1 MMEAAAPQQVVVVQA
16 AGRNATP
23 KVIGIIAIVFAS
35 IGILWNVLIGGLI
48 AVLFSAADSIDGVDV
63 SFMETWGFMIFTL
76 PASILLL
83 VGGIKCLKYQK
94 MGVFIM
100 LGAEGFS
107 AIGNMVIGNAM
118 GEMDIVGSLMFPIIF
133 GIIWALPLMLAKD
146 DLV

>member
-48 AVLFSAADSIDGVDV
+48 AVLFSAAGDLGAEV

-107 AIGNMVIGNAM
+107 AIGNMVIGNAI
-118 GEMDIVGSLMFPIIF
+118 GDMDIVGSLMWPIIY

>member
-1 MMEAAAPQQVVVVQA
+1 MEAAAPQQVVVVQA
-16 AGRNATP
+16 AGRNSMP

-48 AVLFSAADSIDGVDV
+48 AVLFSAAGDLGADV

-83 VGGIKCLKYQK
+83 IGGIKCLKYQK
-94 MGVFIM
+94 MGVFLM

-107 AIGNMVIGNAM
+107 AIGNMVIGNAI
-118 GEMDIVGSLMFPIIF
+118 GEMDIVSSLTFPIIF
-133 GIIWALPLMLAKD
+133 SIVWALPLLLAKD
-146 DLV
+146 DLE